1 MAQTYEVSKAG
12 KPGRPGLELRPKSPT
27 INFHSHVGVP
37 AEVEL
42 VKPHMD
48 PQASPLVRF
57 ANAETKALNQKQE
70 ADVVV
75 RGGLDKRLAD
85 LDTMGVDMQVIKP
98 PPPQCPRYITASRR
112 RADA

>member
-70 ADVVV
+70 ADVGA
-75 RGGLDKRLAD
+75 RRPRQA
-85 LDTMGVDMQVIKP
+85 P
-98 PPPQCPRYITASRR
+98 RRPRYHGRR
-112 RADA
+112 HAGHQAAAAAVPSISS